1 MTVDYKKSVS
11 FMPRFIIR
19 DGFFVLWQY
28 GPEYFYIENNK
39 IVTHVLMH
47 HTFEEAITIFN
58 TVKSMS

>member
-1 MTVDYKKSVS
+1 
-11 FMPRFIIR
+11 MPRFIIR